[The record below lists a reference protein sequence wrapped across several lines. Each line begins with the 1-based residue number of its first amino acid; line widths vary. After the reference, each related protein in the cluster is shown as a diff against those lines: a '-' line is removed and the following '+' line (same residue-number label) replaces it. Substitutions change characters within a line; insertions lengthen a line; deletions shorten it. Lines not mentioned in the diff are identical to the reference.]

1 MLSELDP
8 KAVRVVVYRRPP
20 EVGGRL
26 VGAGGGRR
34 FMMCQAVLWVARMS
48 S

>member
-8 KAVRVVVYRRPP
+8 KAVRVVVYRRPR
-20 EVGGRL
+20 EVGGGL
-26 VGAGGGRR
+26 VGAGVGGR

-48 S
+48 N